1 MRALGRMALHVLS
14 ILLAA
19 DVTASVAR
27 AAVTEHELKAAYL
40 FNLAQFVTWPSTAF
54 DSPESPLR
62 ICVVGGDSFS
72 AVLEKTVENEA
83 AAGHPLVVES
93 IRSLEM
99 LQECHIAFVPG
110 ARSDTDAVLRATA
123 GRAVLTVGEAASFL
137 DAGGIVRFV
146 VAGGRVRFDI
156 NARPAAA
163 AGLAVSSRVLQVARY
178 VRR

>member
-1 MRALGRMALHVLS
+1 MALLF
-14 ILLAA
+14 AY
-19 DVTASVAR
+19 DVTAPAAR
-27 AAVTEHELKAAYL
+27 AAVTENEVKAVYL

-54 DSPESPLR
+54 ASPDSPLR
-62 ICVVGGDSFS
+62 ICVVGGDAFS

-83 AAGHPLVVES
+83 AAGHPLVVDS

-99 LQECHIAFVPG
+99 LQDCHIAFVPG
-110 ARSDTDAVLRATA
+110 AQSDSDAVLRATA

-178 VRR
+178 VRQ

>member
-1 MRALGRMALHVLS
+1 MCPWGKSGAGPPWAN
-14 ILLAA
+14 
-19 DVTASVAR
+19 D
-27 AAVTEHELKAAYL
+27 
-40 FNLAQFVTWPSTAF
+40 
-54 DSPESPLR
+54 
-62 ICVVGGDSFS
+62 FS

-99 LQECHIAFVPG
+99 LQGCHIAFVPG
-110 ARSDTDAVLRATA
+110 AQSDSGAVLRATA
-123 GRAVLTVGEAASFL
+123 GRSVLTVGEAASFL

-178 VRR
+178 VRQ